1 MSDEGEGFLARW
13 SRRKALVREGKAV
26 LPEAP
31 APVAPPP
38 APVAKSAPLPA
49 PPVVEAPAPERP
61 PAPTLDDVAQLTR
74 SSDYTRFVAPDVD
87 PQVKNAALKKL
98 FADPQFNV
106 MDGLDVYIDDYGKPD
121 PLPPSVLRRLVQSR
135 MLGLFD
141 DPPRDDADTPA
152 GAADRGPTTPAAL
165 GNPGGDPASI
175 ATLAPPDEDPDL
187 RLQPHDAAGCADG
200 AAHRAGAL
208 QDAAG
213 QR

>member
-1 MSDEGEGFLARW
+1 MKTIRLYHPHTHEGIAYDPPPEGI
-13 SRRKALVREGKAV
+13 ALTVNDADAAV
-26 LPEAP
+26 LE
-31 APVAPPP
+31 VWGLTTPPP
-38 APVAKSAPLPA
+38 
-49 PPVVEAPAPERP
+49 
-61 PAPTLDDVAQLTR
+61 TLADVGQLNAD
-74 SSDYTRFVAPDVD
+74 SDYTRFVAADVE
-87 PQVKNAALKKL
+87 PQVRNAAMKKL
-98 FADPQFNV
+98 FSEPGFNV